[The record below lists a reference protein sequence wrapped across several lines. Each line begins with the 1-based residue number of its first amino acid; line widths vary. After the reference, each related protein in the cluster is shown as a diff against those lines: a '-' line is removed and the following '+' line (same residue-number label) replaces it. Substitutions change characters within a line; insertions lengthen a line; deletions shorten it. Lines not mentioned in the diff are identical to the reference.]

1 MLCMLYRIGLWRIT
15 GSIAMQIMPCT
26 FGSVLVNFEPH
37 DAKVNVKNAPFPRY
51 NGKYNK
57 KNQKLSTNP
66 NQKYFLALLQ
76 TFGTH
81 QKGLRSNIYCLK
93 KANSKIAE

>member
-1 MLCMLYRIGLWRIT
+1 MHVVQNWVMAHHWQHSHANR
-15 GSIAMQIMPCT
+15 T

-93 KANSKIAE
+93 KAKSKIAE